1 MHQNDQIDISIFLII
16 YIHCCDLSKML
27 IICTDYITFMPVTSD
42 IIINTICHSTTSMTE
57 ILWVYVIQCWRKINI
72 QIITIKCY
80 DGWDPRTSTPTVN
93 IVFWNVMC
101 IIHLYIA
108 LALLN
113 FHFSC
118 IYALYE
124 CRINSVEPVTHP
136 CAFSVFS
143 DSPDIVWI
151 QVNTL
156 LVTSFLETV
165 LFCSTNC
172 FWHFQVFELI

>member
-27 IICTDYITFMPVTSD
+27 IICTDFIILLYHFYASYIWYHNKYNMSFNNFHDWNIMS
-42 IIINTICHSTTSMTE
+42 
-57 ILWVYVIQCWRKINI
+57 VIQSWRKINI

-118 IYALYE
+118 IHALYE
-124 CRINSVEPVTHP
+124 CRINSVEP
-136 CAFSVFS
+136 AS
-143 DSPDIVWI
+143 DSPMCIFCIFRFARHRVD
-151 QVNTL
+151 
-156 LVTSFLETV
+156 TSKHSSCDFVFRDRFV
-165 LFCSTNC
+165 LFN
-172 FWHFQVFELI
+172 